1 MPIFHSIQISSKFCM
16 AFLFV
21 RFMEKLSAQASL
33 RTDKNQFGA
42 SQTNNESLKYF
53 QQHLQPKHTSNDIK
67 ISVEESFSVHPNW
80 NWRTWTAKEDIKGP
94 WINRIWPNKSIS
106 DWICPTSQFRFQAAG
121 NDHFYHK
128 KRDNSQKD
136 RLSSGDHGAA
146 GLYRRAPWRLWTY
159 WLSLYSFISWLP
171 CLYRRSCTSLRA
183 LLFLWGPLWLS
194 FGLLFFIIW
203 QHVRSLPN
211 GNQPRS
217 RSITGNTHNMQ
228 HL

>member
-146 GLYRRAPWRLWTY
+146 GAVQEGALATLDLLAFFIFIYFLA
-159 WLSLYSFISWLP
+159 SLFISSVMYVSA
-171 CLYRRSCTSLRA
+171 CLTIFVGPTLTFFWSPFFYYMTTCT
-183 LLFLWGPLWLS
+183 LS
-194 FGLLFFIIW
+194 AQW
-203 QHVRSLPN
+203 KSA
-211 GNQPRS
+211 
-217 RSITGNTHNMQ
+217 T
-228 HL
+228 